1 MRRSVTLSP
10 FQTTPSGEV
19 RSRICPQSTS
29 TSSSSEPACASCP
42 YGRSGPSR
50 GPKPTP
56 ERSTISVY
64 PLTLPFSIVRDLR
77 TMRAGMAT
85 SAAIFCDKGGGNGDS
100 GYDGGKSSFMAVG
113 NTAPASDDD
122 TPTADALS
130 PIPLSPP
137 LRCTYHPP
145 LRILCVAT
153 TGGCLRRGSLEPAT
167 RRDPTARPAAG
178 IQPHTS

>member
-1 MRRSVTLSP
+1 
-10 FQTTPSGEV
+10 
-19 RSRICPQSTS
+19 
-29 TSSSSEPACASCP
+29 
-42 YGRSGPSR
+42 
-50 GPKPTP
+50 
-56 ERSTISVY
+56 
-64 PLTLPFSIVRDLR
+64 
-77 TMRAGMAT
+77 MAT

-153 TGGCLRRGSLEPAT
+153 TGGCLRRGSNP
-167 RRDPTARPAAG
+167 RPAG
-178 IQPHTS
+178 IQPRDPQQRSNLTPR